1 MAEES
6 VSILKVDTR
15 EAIKNVNDLK
25 ENIKLLKERLGEL
38 TIGEDDYKNTLE
50 ELKVNQNALKDAMYA
65 TTASLTQVAA
75 AAQGANVEW
84 DEQNKLI
91 NKGNISYNELVH
103 TMAALKEEWRATSDA
118 SRRAKLGEQINQ
130 VNAQLKGMDA
140 SVGNFQRNVGNYSSA
155 LEGLEKGFQATAG
168 GAGKVIN
175 PVKNVTTGLKALSA
189 TPVIGILGLLANVIT
204 KVIDNLHTSEENTN
218 RMTIALAPLQAGT
231 TLVTKAF
238 QFLGDKLASVAE
250 WMTKILG
257 KFGLLS
263 EESEKHQEIVKE
275 EIAIVEERRKV
286 EMANADAQLEIA
298 KLKAK
303 AAEKDKYSA
312 SERLKFIE
320 AAAAKEREIADRNI
334 ELARREYAV
343 LEEKSKLAGNSKEE
357 NDKLVQAYVTLQ
369 KAETDYFNKTKE
381 LNAQRAEAVNSIK
394 SEKEATT
401 ELIVE
406 KLQLADVDKALREG
420 EKKRMDAIKQRM
432 DEEKSL
438 AAEVE
443 AEWAETNAEIEAYFE
458 EEQRLKDE
466 AAKKDEQRQKDR
478 IASMHKVASATSE
491 ILSSLADMYE
501 ADEKNSAKNAKKI
514 KNLRIASATIDM
526 LQGAITAF
534 TSAQTLGVP
543 MGQIVGAANAAAVIA
558 MGIANI
564 NKIKS
569 TNMSGEGT
577 ASASATPAVVSAPKQ
592 ETSLTSV
599 RNVTSASE
607 EERLN
612 RMASSQKV
620 YILQSDIEAAN
631 AQSKAQVEESSF

>member
-478 IASMHKVASATSE
+478 IASMHQVASATSE